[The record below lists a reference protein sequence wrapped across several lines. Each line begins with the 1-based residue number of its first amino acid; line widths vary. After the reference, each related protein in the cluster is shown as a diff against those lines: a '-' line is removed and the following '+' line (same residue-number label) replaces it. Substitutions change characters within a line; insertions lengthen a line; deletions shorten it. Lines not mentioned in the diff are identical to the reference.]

1 MQGTDVVVRETPKSN
16 FVTGE
21 SANSFSV
28 SLPISTRVGADD
40 SGVSRVHGGNNVSS
54 DKSSAKP
61 KRKVEVMR
69 IDKAV
74 NKTRKSVVA
83 AGESVSSTRV
93 SRAVLEELQA
103 DSWRSLGVQMQD
115 VPSLRQLMAI
125 EGKVSLKSSFYSY
138 VDIHLLQSFYV
149 SCQ

>member
-1 MQGTDVVVRETPKSN
+1 MKRRRQEEDVVVREVPKFNLAS
-16 FVTGE
+16 GE
-21 SANSFSV
+21 SANNSFCV
-28 SLPISTRVGADD
+28 SLPIPIATDD
-40 SGVSRVHGGNNVSS
+40 SGVSRVHGE
-54 DKSSAKP
+54 KSSAKP
-61 KRKVEVMR
+61 KRKVEVLR

-125 EGKVSLKSSFYSY
+125 EGKVSMGNFSLFICGCMFSVNS
-138 VDIHLLQSFYV
+138 L
-149 SCQ
+149 

>member
-1 MQGTDVVVRETPKSN
+1 VTDVVPKSN
-16 FVTGE
+16 FASGE
-21 SANSFSV
+21 SANNSFSV
-28 SLPISTRVGADD
+28 SLPIPIATDD
-40 SGVSRVHGGNNVSS
+40 SGVSRVHGE
-54 DKSSAKP
+54 KSSGKP
-61 KRKVEVMR
+61 KRKVDVLR

-74 NKTRKSVVA
+74 NKTRKLFVA

-125 EGKVSLKSSFYSY
+125 EGKVSVEIMS
-138 VDIHLLQSFYV
+138 I
-149 SCQ
+149 SCRASMFTVNSV